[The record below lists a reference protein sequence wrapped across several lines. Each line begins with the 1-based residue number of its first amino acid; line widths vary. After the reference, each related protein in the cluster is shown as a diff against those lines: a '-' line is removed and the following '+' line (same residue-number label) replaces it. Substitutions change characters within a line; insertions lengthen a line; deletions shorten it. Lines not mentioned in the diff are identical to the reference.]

1 MRILLH
7 SDQES
12 KYIPRQYNQFLT
24 KYQMK
29 TSMSRTGDFW
39 YNDGME
45 NFFSHFKIECFH
57 LISFRKVHEVKLAMR
72 KYIFL

>member
-1 MRILLH
+1 
-7 SDQES
+7 
-12 KYIPRQYNQFLT
+12 
-24 KYQMK
+24 MK